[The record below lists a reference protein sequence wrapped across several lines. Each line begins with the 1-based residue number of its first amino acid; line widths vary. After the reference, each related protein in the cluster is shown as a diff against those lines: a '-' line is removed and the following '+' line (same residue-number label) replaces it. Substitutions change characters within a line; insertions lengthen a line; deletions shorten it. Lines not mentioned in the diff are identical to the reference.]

1 VARLILLLALLGFGS
16 LPVACNPGASK
27 RDAAPPVINS
37 IGDFSLTERNG
48 TTITKSHLSGKVW
61 VASFVFTRCTES
73 CPQVTGTVA
82 RLQKELADE
91 ADVRFVT
98 FTVDPERDNP
108 DELKRYAEQ
117 YRADAEKWLFL
128 TGSEEKIKE
137 LLDESFHVAAIRN
150 PNEKDRRGRS
160 RRQHSRL
167 LRRHATGEVTRPGEG
182 VRSGVR
188 EAQVARETIAPLSSR
203 PLRGVHPGGH
213 FISRPPIR
221 CMWRCGT
228 DCPPSS
234 LQLMTNR

>member
-1 VARLILLLALLGFGS
+1 MTRFLLLVALFGLGV
-16 LPVACNPGASK
+16 LPTACNPGVSK
-27 RDAAPPVINS
+27 RDAAPPVINP

-108 DELKRYAEQ
+108 DELKRYAAQ

-137 LLDESFHVAAIRN
+137 LLDESFHVAVIRN
-150 PNEKDRRGRS
+150 PNEKDPGKAIDHSSKIAVVDRDGNIRGYFDGMRRTKS
-160 RRQHSRL
+160 LDPEKEFEAEFEKLKSLVKQL
-167 LRRHATGEVTRPGEG
+167 LR
-182 VRSGVR
+182 
-188 EAQVARETIAPLSSR
+188 
-203 PLRGVHPGGH
+203 
-213 FISRPPIR
+213 
-221 CMWRCGT
+221 
-228 DCPPSS
+228 
-234 LQLMTNR
+234 

>member
-1 VARLILLLALLGFGS
+1 VARLILLLALFGFGS

-27 RDAAPPVINS
+27 RDAAPPIINPT
-37 IGDFSLTERNG
+37 GDFSLTERNG

-150 PNEKDRRGRS
+150 PNEKDPGKAIDHSSKIAVVDRDGNIRGYFDGMRRTKS
-160 RRQHSRL
+160 ADPEKEFEAEFEKLKSLVKQL
-167 LRRHATGEVTRPGEG
+167 LR
-182 VRSGVR
+182 
-188 EAQVARETIAPLSSR
+188 
-203 PLRGVHPGGH
+203 
-213 FISRPPIR
+213 
-221 CMWRCGT
+221 
-228 DCPPSS
+228 
-234 LQLMTNR
+234 

>member
-1 VARLILLLALLGFGS
+1 VARLILLLALFGFGS

-27 RDAAPPVINS
+27 RDAAPPVINPV
-37 IGDFSLTERNG
+37 GDFALTERNG
-48 TTITKSHLSGKVW
+48 TTVTKSHLSGKVW

-91 ADVRFVT
+91 AEVRFVT

-150 PNEKDRRGRS
+150 PNEKDPGKAIDHSSKIAVVDRDGNIRGYFDGMRRTKS
-160 RRQHSRL
+160 PDPEKEFEAEFEKLKSLVKQL
-167 LRRHATGEVTRPGEG
+167 LR
-182 VRSGVR
+182 
-188 EAQVARETIAPLSSR
+188 
-203 PLRGVHPGGH
+203 
-213 FISRPPIR
+213 
-221 CMWRCGT
+221 
-228 DCPPSS
+228 
-234 LQLMTNR
+234 